1 MAPKILFLD
10 EVNAGLNSG
19 EIEGALKL
27 IRKISDRGITI
38 LIIEHLMKVLL
49 NVAERVLVIHH
60 GEMLAEG
67 SAKEIIEDERVIE
80 AYLGSKFAE
89 RFKGSLR

>member
-1 MAPKILFLD
+1 
-10 EVNAGLNSG
+10 
-19 EIEGALKL
+19 
-27 IRKISDRGITI
+27 
-38 LIIEHLMKVLL
+38 MKVLL

-89 RFKGSLR
+89 RYGGSLR